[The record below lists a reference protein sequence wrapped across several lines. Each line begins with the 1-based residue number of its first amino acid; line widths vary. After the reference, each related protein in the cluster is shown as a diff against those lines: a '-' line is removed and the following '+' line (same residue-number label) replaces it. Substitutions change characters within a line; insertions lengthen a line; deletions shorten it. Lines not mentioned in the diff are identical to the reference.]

1 MIASSLRFSFG
12 ALALGPALLLAQSR
26 ESAPEPPVPVV
37 EMRRASPGVAPTPGE
52 QRLYQPG
59 RTLVPPEDARQV
71 VGAFGEAYAALGSPR
86 LVIFVNRELVDTSAA
101 LRLTRRNEQ
110 VRETTT
116 NTSSTHAAPAAGAA
130 PTMQVNVAVI
140 GALTPGATVGHQG
153 PGETRG
159 TTREV
164 TADQTYEAGERT
176 APTLADRQTVR
187 DLERLFGRPLRAGGA
202 RLADARVVAA
212 MLNDRPLDDL
222 LAAAQEPARKDREAL
237 SKVADAVVEIL
248 ISTRTI
254 TLPGWSGNETRTVPD
269 LQATLIR
276 LADGAILAQAAA
288 TDVLGRDRDAGRIVR
303 QYDVRDIA
311 EATALA
317 LMEDLTLS
325 TPVATAAPV
334 ENEVR

>member
-1 MIASSLRFSFG
+1 MIASLFRFTLG
-12 ALALGPALLLAQSR
+12 ALALGPTLVFAQTR
-26 ESAPEPPVPVV
+26 DAAPEPPVPIV
-37 EMRRASPGVAPTPGE
+37 EAGGASPALVPTAGE

-71 VGAFGEAYAALGSPR
+71 VGAFAEAYAALGSPR
-86 LVIFVNRELVDTSAA
+86 LVIYVNRELVDTSAA
-101 LRLTRRNEQ
+101 LRLTRRNEL

-116 NTSSTHAAPAAGAA
+116 NMSSTHAAPAPAAGAVPA
-130 PTMQVNVAVI
+130 TQVNVAV
-140 GALTPGATVGHQG
+140 GGGLTPGATVGHTG

-164 TADQTYEAGERT
+164 TADQSYEAGERA

-187 DLERLFGRPLRAGGA
+187 DLERLFGRPLRVGGA
-202 RLADARVVAA
+202 RLADARVVAS
-212 MLNDRPLDDL
+212 MLDDRPLDDL

-237 SKVADAVVEIL
+237 GKVADAVVEIL
-248 ISTRTI
+248 ISTRSI

-276 LADGAILAQAAA
+276 LSDGAILAQAAA

-325 TPVATAAPV
+325 APPAAP
-334 ENEVR
+334 

>member
-1 MIASSLRFSFG
+1 MIASLLRFTLG
-12 ALALGPALLLAQSR
+12 ALALGPALVFAQTR
-26 ESAPEPPVPVV
+26 DAAPESPVPIV
-37 EMRRASPGVAPTPGE
+37 EARRASPAMVPTAGE

-71 VGAFGEAYAALGSPR
+71 VGAFAEAYAALGSPR
-86 LVIFVNRELVDTSAA
+86 LIIYVNRELVDTSAA
-101 LRLTRRNEQ
+101 LRLTRRHEQ

-116 NTSSTHAAPAAGAA
+116 NMSSTHAAPAAGAVPA
-130 PTMQVNVAVI
+130 TQVNVAV
-140 GALTPGATVGHQG
+140 GGMLAPGAAVAHPG

-164 TADQTYEAGERT
+164 TADQSYEAGERV
-176 APTLADRQTVR
+176 ASTLADRQTVR

-202 RLADARVVAA
+202 RLADARVVAS
-212 MLNDRPLDDL
+212 MLDDRPLDDL

-237 SKVADAVVEIL
+237 GKVADAVVEIL
-248 ISTRTI
+248 ISTRSI

-276 LADGAILAQAAA
+276 LSDGAILAQAAA

-317 LMEDLTLS
+317 LMEDLTFS
-325 TPVATAAPV
+325 APPAAP
-334 ENEVR
+334 